1 MPFYANAGCGHLLC
15 EKEIMVDPEVEQF
28 QFDKPKW
35 KNGRLHF
42 KFYSHDDGY
51 CNPVKIK
58 SNGRLYS
65 AQVGIS
71 SRVGFGSGWVK
82 GSVELPKF
90 DPNIRLRVEEVCECV
105 RYREPTAWERLTVS
119 KEELELSP
127 TATLGKI
134 DSRGDLLAF
143 TVPACS

>member
-1 MPFYANAGCGHLLC
+1 
-15 EKEIMVDPEVEQF
+15 MVDPEVEQF

-35 KNGRLHF
+35 KNGRLYF

-71 SRVGFGSGWVK
+71 SSVGFGSGWVE

-90 DPNIRLRVEEVCECV
+90 DPNVRLRVEEVCQCA
-105 RYREPTAWERLTVS
+105 RYREPTAWEKLTVS
-119 KEELELSP
+119 NEELEVAP
-127 TATLGKI
+127 GATIGEL
-134 DSRGDLLAF
+134 DSRGNVVGYW
-143 TVPACS
+143 VPACS